1 MKVNVAQVRRNE
13 NGTAHFDLEEDFSS
27 YDSELEGVSFA
38 TPVHVQLQVTNLG
51 KSLLVLGKIQT
62 KFKTQCGRCLED
74 FVYPLDLSY
83 EDEWVYTGTANNMA
97 DEEQSAETALIFDKD
112 EIEIKDRIFE
122 QIVLAL
128 PMRFICSPDCLGLC
142 PVCGVNRNH
151 TSCECVLEQ
160 TDPRLAALAQW
171 SKRD

>member
-13 NGTAHFDLEEDFSS
+13 SGTALFELEEDFSS
-27 YDSELEGVSFA
+27 YNSELEGVSFA
-38 TPVHVQLQVTNLG
+38 TPVHVQLKVTNLG
-51 KSLLVLGKIQT
+51 KSLLVLGKVQT
-62 KFKTQCGRCLED
+62 EFKAQCGRCLED

-83 EDEWVYTGTANNMA
+83 EDEWVYASTVNEIA
-97 DEEQSAETALIFDKD
+97 DEEEPSETVLIFEKD
-112 EIEIKDRIFE
+112 EIEINERIFE

-128 PMRFICSPDCLGLC
+128 PMRFICSLDCRGLC

-151 TSCECVLEQ
+151 TSCECVVEQ
-160 TDPRLAALAQW
+160 TDPRLAALSQW

>member
-13 NGTAHFDLEEDFSS
+13 NGTAHFELEEDFSS
-27 YDSELEGVSFA
+27 YNSELEGVSFA
-38 TPVHVQLQVTNLG
+38 APVHVQLKVTNLG
-51 KSLLVLGKIQT
+51 KSLLVLGKVQT
-62 KFKTQCGRCLED
+62 KFKAQCGRCLED
-74 FVYPLDLSY
+74 FIYPLDLSY
-83 EDEWVYTGTANNMA
+83 EDEWAYAGMVNDFA
-97 DEEQSAETALIFDKD
+97 DEEQSETVLIFEKD
-112 EIEIKDRIFE
+112 EIDITERIFE

-151 TSCECVLEQ
+151 TSCECVVEQ